1 MRRSIWKQLTKDLR
15 QRSIRYSFDS
25 IDDLL
30 KHAVADAPDKT
41 LLLCMSNGAFGGIH
55 KKLVD
60 SWVIVNALLCS
71 IMRAPSRLSGCANNQ
86 TRPAPPAM
94 HPGTILEQLTDFEG
108 GPFKVPS
115 QKPRLQILEF
125 WASWCAPCR
134 EAMPHMDRLFR
145 QYHTQGLSVIA
156 VSVDE
161 DPNDALAMVAQ
172 MRPRFPVAWD
182 PTVTY
187 SMLLVL
193 ILYPRRYSSIPTDSH
208 SCGW

>member
-1 MRRSIWKQLTKDLR
+1 MRCFVQSC
-15 QRSIRYSFDS
+15 
-25 IDDLL
+25 
-30 KHAVADAPDKT
+30 V
-41 LLLCMSNGAFGGIH
+41 LLL
-55 KKLVD
+55 V
-60 SWVIVNALLCS
+60 
-71 IMRAPSRLSGCANNQ
+71 LSGCANNQ

-182 PTVTY
+182 PYGDLQHAFGVNTLPTT
-187 SMLLVL
+187 VL
-193 ILYPRRYSSIPTDSH
+193 IDSN
-208 SCGW
+208 GQPLMRLAGFTPENQKIIDRQIEMVLQQ